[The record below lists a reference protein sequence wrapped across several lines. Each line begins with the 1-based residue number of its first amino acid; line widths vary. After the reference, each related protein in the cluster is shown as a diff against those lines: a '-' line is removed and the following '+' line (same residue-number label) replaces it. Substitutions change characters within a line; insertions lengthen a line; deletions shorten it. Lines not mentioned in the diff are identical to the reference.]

1 MKPAAEY
8 NIIRLELLEKFQMKE
23 IKIDYIPRYTY
34 DDYVQWEGKWELIEG
49 IPYAMTPSPVFK
61 HQVVSNNI
69 NIQLNKLLENCGKCR
84 ALLPLD
90 WKIDT
95 DMVLQPDNSVICE
108 EVVGDYLTRPPIMIF
123 EILSPATAFK
133 DKNIKYKIY
142 ESQGVKYY
150 IMVDIEAK
158 AAEVFELINGSYK
171 KLKDAQRDV
180 IAFDLDNCRIDFDF
194 EKIWE

>member
-1 MKPAAEY
+1 MKG
-8 NIIRLELLEKFQMKE
+8 

-34 DDYVQWEGKWELIEG
+34 NDYVKWEGRWELIEG
-49 IPYAMTPSPVFK
+49 MPYAMTPSPVFK

-69 NIQLNKLLENCGKCR
+69 NIQLSKLLEGCRKCK

-90 WKIDT
+90 WKIDDDT
-95 DMVLQPDNSVICE
+95 VLQPDNSVVCE
-108 EVVGDYLTRPPIMIF
+108 EVEGDYLIRPPIMIF

-133 DKNIKYKIY
+133 DRNIKYKIY

-150 IMVDIEAK
+150 IMVDIDAK
-158 AAEVFELINGSYK
+158 VAEVFELINGSYK
-171 KLKDAQRDV
+171 KLKDAQRNI

-194 EKIWE
+194 GKIWE

>member
-1 MKPAAEY
+1 
-8 NIIRLELLEKFQMKE
+8 MKE

-49 IPYAMTPSPVFK
+49 IPYAMIPSPVFK
-61 HQVVSNNI
+61 HQEVSKHI
-69 NIQLNKLLENCGKCR
+69 IIHLSGLLKDCGKCR

-90 WKIDT
+90 WKIDDDT
-95 DMVLQPDNSVICE
+95 VLQPDISVACGE
-108 EVVGDYLTRPPIMIF
+108 VGDRYITNPPVMIF
-123 EILSPATAFK
+123 EILSPSTAFK

-150 IMVDIEAK
+150 IMADIDAK
-158 AAEVFELINGSYK
+158 VAEVFELINGSYK
-171 KLKDAQRDV
+171 KLKDAQKDV
-180 IAFDLDNCRIDFDF
+180 ITFNLTYCNIDFNF